1 MEWNKSIIA
10 WGMLLVLCM
19 SCSKEQGVLPEDTV
33 KWETRKVAVVLPMQ
47 NGLDIH
53 WKRTL
58 NQCADDLKQTFAMQQ
73 KGIALEYEWYDEDGE
88 DLEQLADALSK
99 RKDIVAVIGGYH
111 SEGARRLASRF
122 CRSRVKKTFFT
133 LATTEELV
141 RGFSSAGCLWAMTE
155 TDIAQCEVLLAKA
168 YAYGAKCVGLIA
180 DGGTLYGKTFV
191 EWFAF
196 QAKELG
202 MEVKGIYNYA
212 HSSIEE
218 EAAKAMASGAD
229 YLICAPNDV
238 EGIRKIQ
245 EAMYKQAF
253 IGVPPPRCLYSD
265 IAYGADV
272 IKLLGAQANGLEGVY
287 VGSDP
292 ESGFD
297 IRYEVTYG
305 EQTTNGE
312 AQVYDAAMMVGY
324 GCYLQL
330 LYANQYNKQVT
341 LNEALRILVDGR
353 GDYQHTWSTKG
364 MSDFVAELTR
374 GKQPDLRGVSGMLDF
389 DKKVYTNVLSSVY
402 HNYMVY
408 DGRYIIL
415 DYNASNSSARTSE
428 ALAGWNWKNNRM
440 QELGDSTSIG
450 PAYPALHDKWALL
463 VAGSS
468 GWNNYRHQADVYYM
482 YQLLRNYGYD
492 DDHIVLIA
500 EDDIAYNKNNPNPG
514 VVSIHVGG
522 TDVYENLIIDYHPSE
537 LMPEDIRAILCGEE
551 SERLPHVISADEDD
565 NVFFFW
571 SGHGISEHLMWLND
585 RKGFSREL
593 AHETFTSMH
602 EKRCYRKLLC
612 LVETCYSGS
621 VFDVVEG
628 LPGILAITAAN
639 ANETSKADVYNCDL
653 EVWMS
658 NRFTLTFQECI
669 TENPSIPMHEL
680 YYRLF
685 NNTVGSHVTVFN
697 DSHYGNLYTNTMR
710 EFLE

>member
-58 NQCADDLKQTFAMQQ
+58 NQCADDLKQAFAIQQ

-88 DLEQLADALSK
+88 DLEQLADELSK
-99 RKDIVAVIGGYH
+99 RQEVVAVIGGYH
-111 SEGARRLASRF
+111 SDNARTLASRF
-122 CRSRVKKTFFT
+122 CRSQVKKTFFT

-168 YAYGAKCVGLIA
+168 YAYGAKSVGLIA
-180 DGGTLYGKTFV
+180 DGSSLYGKTFV
-191 EWFAF
+191 DWFAF
-196 QAKELG
+196 QAKEMGLD
-202 MEVKGIYNYA
+202 VKGIYDYA

-218 EAAKAMASGAD
+218 EAARAMASEAD

-324 GCYLQL
+324 ACYLQL
-330 LYANQYNKQVT
+330 LQEKLTTND
-341 LNEALRILVDGR
+341 ALRILVDGR
-353 GDYQHTWSTKG
+353 GDQQHTWSTKG
-364 MSDFVAELTR
+364 MSDFVTELTQ
-374 GKQPDLRGVSGMLDF
+374 GGQPDLRGVSGMLDF

-428 ALAGWNWKNNRM
+428 TLAGWNWKNIHM
-440 QELGDSTSIG
+440 QELGDSTLVG
-450 PAYPALHDKWALL
+450 PIYPALHEKWALL

-482 YQLLRNYGYD
+482 YQLLRSYGYD

-514 VVSIHVGG
+514 VVSIHTGG
-522 TDVYENLIIDYHPSE
+522 TDVYEDLMIDYRPSE
-537 LMPEDIRAILCGEE
+537 LVPEDVKTILCGGE

-565 NVFFFW
+565 NVFLFW
-571 SGHGISEHLMWLND
+571 SGHGIPEHLMWLSD

-593 AHETFTSMH
+593 AQETFASMH

-612 LVETCYSGS
+612 LIETCYSGS
-621 VFDVVEG
+621 VFDAVEG

-658 NRFTLTFQECI
+658 NRFTLTFQDCI
-669 TENPSIPMHEL
+669 VKNPSITMREL

-697 DSHYGNLYTNTMR
+697 EENYGNMYTNTMR